1 MDYWPSIY
9 YVFPGLIQFMIKKAH
24 RHWMCMDFDN
34 DLKPASK
41 ERILMFCAVWA
52 AKMKCFLDMQ
62 KQDSSIR
69 ATTYEDLIENRG
81 ECIARIFVFSGIDP
95 KLSQKGVCAL
105 NYDSQRG
112 WINNLKIDHENK
124 ILDNELQVIADE
136 ICDRNGVPRV
146 NDYVQ
151 LKGHL

>member
-1 MDYWPSIY
+1 
-9 YVFPGLIQFMIKKAH
+9 
-24 RHWMCMDFDN
+24 MDFDN